1 MTTVFIALIIGT
13 VYSSYWLP
21 YCLVLIL
28 LGGLLVIFIYVSLLA
43 SNETF
48 RFSPIVSLLIS
59 LVLPASLFP
68 LVFREARIGHT
79 PPLSPFDLTQGVQEV
94 TIYDTFS
101 SLYSSELSSLTIF
114 VVLYLLLSLLVVVF
128 NTKSRTSTLRSQ
140 KN

>member
-1 MTTVFIALIIGT
+1 M
-13 VYSSYWLP
+13 
-21 YCLVLIL
+21 
-28 LGGLLVIFIYVSLLA
+28 IFIYVSLLA

-48 RFSPIVSLLIS
+48 RFSPTVGI
-59 LVLPASLFP
+59 LVALTFP
-68 LVFREARIGHT
+68 LSLYPVFIREARVGHI
-79 PPLSPFDLTQGVQEV
+79 PPLAPFDLTQGTQEV

-114 VVLYLLLSLLVVVF
+114 IVLYLLLSLLVVVF